1 MLYNYFS
8 GLKSSPLKAVLK
20 TDVVKSP
27 FWRKYLIHVLL
38 LPRMKKIIFALI
50 PLLAACGG
58 SDSAQDIA
66 HFYAPAAG
74 TVVAADSIPI
84 TEDNLNDFYYSV
96 RLTATDSSAQGR
108 YDLDAAYG
116 LNEAHSIM
124 AFPKLT
130 KTIRP
135 AIRLDT
141 SMPYSYIIGF
151 YYEGEQQFNDYA
163 RVSARKVDM
172 LQSQIELRYL
182 KAYYTDTVDKK

>member
-1 MLYNYFS
+1 
-8 GLKSSPLKAVLK
+8 
-20 TDVVKSP
+20 
-27 FWRKYLIHVLL
+27 
-38 LPRMKKIIFALI
+38 MKKLAFILI
-50 PLLAACGG
+50 PLLAACG
-58 SDSAQDIA
+58 SSESAEDMK

-96 RLTATDSSAQGR
+96 RLTATDSSSEGR

-135 AIRLDT
+135 AIRPDSL
-141 SMPYSYIIGF
+141 PYSYIIGF

-163 RVSARKVDM
+163 RVSARKVDAQ
-172 LQSQIELRYL
+172 QSQIELRYL
-182 KAYYTDTVDKK
+182 KAYYTDTVEKK

>member
-20 TDVVKSP
+20 TGVVKSP
-27 FWRKYLIHVLL
+27 FWRKYLIQVLL
-38 LPRMKKIIFALI
+38 LPRMKKLAFILV

-58 SDSAQDIA
+58 SDSVQDIV
-66 HFYAPAAG
+66 HFYAPPAG
-74 TVVAADSIPI
+74 TVVAADSIPV

-96 RLTATDSSAQGR
+96 RLTATDSSTEGR

-116 LNEAHSIM
+116 LNEAHSVM

-141 SMPYSYIIGF
+141 TMPYSYIIGF

>member
-1 MLYNYFS
+1 
-8 GLKSSPLKAVLK
+8 
-20 TDVVKSP
+20 
-27 FWRKYLIHVLL
+27 
-38 LPRMKKIIFALI
+38 MKKLALILI
-50 PLLAACGG
+50 PLLAACG
-58 SDSAQDIA
+58 SSESTEDIQ

-74 TVVAADSIPI
+74 TVVAADSTPI

-96 RLTATDSSAQGR
+96 RLTATDSSNQGR
-108 YDLDAAYG
+108 YGLDAAYG

-151 YYEGEQQFNDYA
+151 YYDGEQQFNDYA